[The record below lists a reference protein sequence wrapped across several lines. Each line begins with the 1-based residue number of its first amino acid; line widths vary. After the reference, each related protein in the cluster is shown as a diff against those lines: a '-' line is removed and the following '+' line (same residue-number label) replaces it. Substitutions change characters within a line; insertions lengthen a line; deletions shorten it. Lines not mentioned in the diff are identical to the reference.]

1 MGDGA
6 SPCPGRPQS
15 NRGGRGQPK
24 HPRPAPLYSVQALL
38 DAQPE
43 TAWQTV
49 TWREGTNGALSKQFV
64 ALRVHRATGGAHLPL
79 SDQRVSTG
87 PEGWL
92 LGERPLPGTTGDR
105 KWYVSTLPADTP
117 LPRLVELAHARW
129 AIEQFYE
136 DAKGECGLDDYQGR
150 RWDGL
155 QRHLALVMLAY
166 SFLAVQALA
175 LEAHPADE
183 AFPPG
188 APAQP
193 TRRPPA
199 GLARAVRGSRALARR
214 HQSLA
219 PLSPA

>member
-1 MGDGA
+1 M
-6 SPCPGRPQS
+6 QT
-15 NRGGRGQPK
+15 
-24 HPRPAPLYSVQALL
+24 LL
-38 DAQPE
+38 AAQPE

-49 TWREGTNGALSKQFV
+49 TWREGTKGPLTKQFV

-79 SDQRVSTG
+79 TDARVTTR

-92 LGERPLPGTTGDR
+92 LGERPLPGTTGER
-105 KWYVSTLPADTP
+105 KWYVSNLPADTP
-117 LPRLVELAHARW
+117 LQRLVELAHARW
-129 AIEQFYE
+129 AVEQFYE

-175 LEAHPADE
+175 LEASPAGE

-188 APAQP
+188 APA
-193 TRRPPA
+193 
-199 GLARAVRGSRALARR
+199 
-214 HQSLA
+214 
-219 PLSPA
+219 